1 MILLKFSV
9 GDPSQ
14 YEIKNYGAEDET
26 DGNRSQKD
34 ANYQSEDGAGFRSS
48 DDDTNN
54 CRSED
59 EAKDLSIR

>member
-9 GDPSQ
+9 GDPSP
-14 YEIKNYGAEDET
+14 YEIKNYAAEDET
-26 DGNRSQKD
+26 DGNRSQED

-59 EAKDLSIR
+59 EALR